1 MQSLILDS
9 NIIIY
14 SIEPEYQS
22 LRDYLLNVDMHV
34 SEISKLEV
42 LGYSRL
48 TTEENQ
54 KFEYFFANLT
64 TLINIQ
70 SDIINQAIQLRKVR
84 KMSLGDSII
93 ASTALL
99 YQLPILT
106 RNEKDF
112 AWIDELT
119 VINPFA

>member
-14 SIEPEYQS
+14 SIDPKYQS

-42 LGYSRL
+42 LGYSKL

-54 KFEYFFANLT
+54 KFEYFFADLT
-64 TLINIQ
+64 TLLNIQ
-70 SDIINQAIQLRKVR
+70 SDIINQAIQLRKIR

-119 VINPFA
+119 VINPFV

>member
-14 SIEPEYQS
+14 SIDPKYQS

-42 LGYSRL
+42 LGYSKL
-48 TTEENQ
+48 TTEESQ

-70 SDIINQAIQLRKVR
+70 SGIINQAIQLRKIR

>member
-14 SIEPEYQS
+14 SIDPEYQS
-22 LRDYLLNVDMHV
+22 LREYLLNVDMHV

-42 LGYSRL
+42 LGYSKL

-70 SDIINQAIQLRKVR
+70 SDIINQAIQLRKIR

-112 AWIDELT
+112 AWINELT

>member
-119 VINPFA
+119 VINPFT